1 MKKIIT
7 LVVILLPLLAMAGDI
22 YVVVPNRFSFQKED
36 NQYQLGSLTKF
47 LLEKEGFKVYFENE
61 VPQELLNNA
70 CDGLR
75 ADLKNTSGLM
85 TSKLQLV
92 LIGCKGKEVYT
103 SEVGKSREKEYRKS
117 YQEALRNAFKGTALA
132 EFRKQREASSEQQV
146 VSGNSPLEGG
156 RGVSTNV
163 NSTPHAS
170 NPTPQTSHLTLYAK
184 KTDGGYELYEEK
196 TNELRYRL
204 RTTFA
209 PEVFLVQ
216 EIGTNTNGVLQ
227 KNKEGQWR
235 FTFVRGLES
244 REEHV
249 AAEIKF

>member
-7 LVVILLPLLAMAGDI
+7 LVVILLRLLAMAGDI

-132 EFRKQREASSEQQV
+132 EFKKSYRSGQGAVVNSQRSEVSSEQQ
-146 VSGNSPLEGG
+146 
-156 RGVSTNV
+156 
-163 NSTPHAS
+163 AS
-170 NPTPQTSHLTLYAK
+170 NPTPHTSHLTLYAK

-204 RTTFA
+204 RATFA

>member
-1 MKKIIT
+1 
-7 LVVILLPLLAMAGDI
+7 
-22 YVVVPNRFSFQKED
+22 
-36 NQYQLGSLTKF
+36 
-47 LLEKEGFKVYFENE
+47 
-61 VPQELLNNA
+61 
-70 CDGLR
+70 
-75 ADLKNTSGLM
+75 M

-132 EFRKQREASSEQQV
+132 EFKKSYRSGQGAVVNSQRSEVSSEQQ
-146 VSGNSPLEGG
+146 
-156 RGVSTNV
+156 
-163 NSTPHAS
+163 AS
-170 NPTPQTSHLTLYAK
+170 NSTPQTSHLTLYAK

-227 KNKEGQWR
+227 KDKEGQWR
-235 FTFVRGLES
+235 FTFVRGLEG
-244 REEHV
+244 REESLETV
-249 AAEIKF
+249 IKF

>member
-92 LIGCKGKEVYT
+92 LTDCKGKEVYT

-163 NSTPHAS
+163 NSTPQAS

-216 EIGTNTNGVLQ
+216 EIGANTNGVLQ
-227 KNKEGQWR
+227 KDKEGQWR
-235 FTFVRGLES
+235 FTFVRGLEG
-244 REEHV
+244 REEHI